1 MISQNNRVKPRR
13 DQLWTRAGG
22 IKNRILDFFYGKLT
36 RFTGPIITYNGV
48 KIDVSAEAVTEKI
61 RASIARGAYE
71 QGEQKLITEYINPED
86 DVIELGG
93 GLGFIATF
101 TNIRLSKMT
110 THLVIE
116 ANPRLR
122 NVINRTRELNQAS
135 FELISKAYHPTEKRV
150 SLYLHPHFWSNSTVS
165 DTGKAIEV
173 ETVNLQQLADE
184 YSLEEFSLVVDIEG
198 AEVGLAEEMTVLESH
213 CKLLIVEFHDT
224 KSEHQSVAD
233 EIQTFRKSLEQS
245 SFKRVANDETKG
257 VYLNTRLTGAKE

>member
-1 MISQNNRVKPRR
+1 MVSQDNRVKTWQ
-13 DQLWTRAGG
+13 DQLWTRAGK
-22 IKNRILDFFYGKLT
+22 IKNRVLDFFYGKLT
-36 RFTGPIITYNGV
+36 VFTGPILMYNGV
-48 KIDVSAEAVTEKI
+48 KLDVSSKAVTEKI

-71 QGEQKLITEYINPED
+71 QGEQKLITEYIEPED

-101 TNIRLSKMT
+101 TNIRLSEMT
-110 THLVIE
+110 THLVVE

-122 NVINRTRELNQAS
+122 GVINQTRELNQAS
-135 FELISKAYHPTEKRV
+135 FELISKAYHPTDESV

-173 ETVNLQQLADE
+173 ETVNLQQLVDE

-198 AEVGLAEEMTVLESH
+198 AEVELAEEMAVLESH

-233 EIQTFRKSLEQS
+233 EIRAFRRSLEQS
-245 SFKRVANDETKG
+245 PFRQVANDETKG
-257 VYLNTRLTGAKE
+257 VYLNTQLK